1 MTHELLWA
9 VVAGVLVACTLPG
22 TLELAALTLGSF
34 VPRRRRRGTVSE
46 LRGLA
51 IVVPAHDEEQLV
63 GDTVRR
69 LVESEAAT
77 CPVQVVVVADNCS
90 DGTADEAAAAGGR
103 VLVRDDPARRGKGF
117 ALDHA
122 FRLLLAE
129 PFDAFLVIDA
139 DTEVSSDVLKKV
151 VEAFEGGAAAVQCRY
166 DVANPEASART
177 RLRGLAFLAF
187 NFLRLRSRERL
198 GISVGILGNGFGLTR
213 ATLEK
218 VPYGATSIVE
228 DLEYHLLLVRAGIRV
243 RYLEE
248 AVVLADLPVGAAET
262 QSQSS
267 RWEGGRIGLMRR
279 LTPGLALDA
288 LRGRTRLVEPLF
300 ELLLLPLSYHV
311 ALLVVLAAVPT
322 LWGRAAAV
330 AGLALVALHVLVAAT
345 LGGRLRDLPYL
356 FLVPGFVL
364 GKVLRLRSVLAAS
377 RRDADWVRTG
387 RENPAVANP
396 QEIARR

>member
-1 MTHELLWA
+1 
-9 VVAGVLVACTLPG
+9 
-22 TLELAALTLGSF
+22 
-34 VPRRRRRGTVSE
+34 
-46 LRGLA
+46 
-51 IVVPAHDEEQLV
+51 
-63 GDTVRR
+63 
-69 LVESEAAT
+69 
-77 CPVQVVVVADNCS
+77 
-90 DGTADEAAAAGGR
+90 
-103 VLVRDDPARRGKGF
+103 
-117 ALDHA
+117 
-122 FRLLLAE
+122 
-129 PFDAFLVIDA
+129 
-139 DTEVSSDVLKKV
+139 
-151 VEAFEGGAAAVQCRY
+151 
-166 DVANPEASART
+166 
-177 RLRGLAFLAF
+177 
-187 NFLRLRSRERL
+187 
-198 GISVGILGNGFGLTR
+198 
-213 ATLEK
+213 
-218 VPYGATSIVE
+218 
-228 DLEYHLLLVRAGIRV
+228 
-243 RYLEE
+243 
-248 AVVLADLPVGAAET
+248 
-262 QSQSS
+262 
-267 RWEGGRIGLMRR
+267 GLMRR